1 MIQQRHRSFTKG
13 AAQMPVDNDVYNR
26 DADKWR
32 DPNHFLSMLV
42 PLAIPRVQYVHRV
55 LTEQSQLTPKSI
67 QVLDLGCGG
76 GLVAEEMAQ
85 LGYCVTGIDP
95 SERSIAV
102 ARAQAHEAGLAIDY
116 RNGAGESLPFER
128 GTFDAAYCLDV
139 LEHVSDVEKVIAEIQ
154 RVLKPGGLFVFDTI
168 NRTLRSKLLAIKI
181 MQDWQ
186 ATSVM
191 PPNFHDWGKFIKP
204 AELRAM
210 LVRQGL
216 EPQEFIGFAARG
228 NPLKHIEMFRK
239 RKQGV
244 VSFGEVGS
252 YMAEHLAFGK
262 DMSVSYAGFA
272 RKATG

>member
-1 MIQQRHRSFTKG
+1 MS
-13 AAQMPVDNDVYNR
+13 VDNDVYNR

-32 DPNHFLSMLV
+32 DPSHFLSMLV
-42 PLAIPRVQYVHRV
+42 PLTIPRVDYVHRV

-76 GLVAEEMAQ
+76 GLVAEEMAR
-85 LGYCVTGIDP
+85 LGYCVIGVDP

-102 ARAQAHEAGLAIDY
+102 ARTHAYDAGLAIDY
-116 RNGAGESLPFER
+116 RIGTGEALPFEAS
-128 GTFDAAYCLDV
+128 TFEAAYCLDV
-139 LEHVSDVEKVIAEIQ
+139 LEHVSDVNKVIAEIQ
-154 RVLKPGGLFVFDTI
+154 RVLKPGGVFVFDTI
-168 NRTLRSKLLAIKI
+168 NRTLRSKLFVIKI

-191 PPNFHDWGKFIKP
+191 PPDFHDWDKFIKP
-204 AELRAM
+204 TELKAM
-210 LVRQGL
+210 LARQGL
-216 EPQEFIGFAARG
+216 EPHQFIGFALCG
-228 NPLKHIEMFRK
+228 NPLKHIQMFRK

-244 VSFGEVGS
+244 VSFGEVGR
-252 YMAEHLAFGK
+252 YVAEHLAFGK